1 MKFAVIGSGNVAWHY
16 CKMWIQNGHE
26 CLFGYSRSADSFE
39 KKMSDLHIPY
49 SALPEWNQAI
59 DFVLLAVPDG
69 ELPAL
74 AEKIPSHIPI
84 IYPSGSTDW
93 EMMKSENKAVLWGIY
108 SFIHHQEIDY
118 THIPYC
124 WEASNEMMSKLVLEL
139 MQNHESQLTYTN
151 QMQRTLAHMA
161 AVFSNNFVSSLY
173 QIAFDLLDHENLPPQ
188 LLIATIQQLA
198 EKLNTDSPTTL
209 QTGPAKRNDLTT
221 LHKHLALL
229 ENPAQQNIYRILSNN
244 ILQRYGHSEL

>member
-16 CKMWIQNGHE
+16 CKMWIQNGHQ
-26 CLFGYSRSADSFE
+26 CLFGYSRSGDNFE

-49 SALPEWNQAI
+49 LTLSEWDQDI

-74 AEKIPSHIPI
+74 SEKIPPHLPI

-124 WEASNEMMSKLVLEL
+124 WEASNEMMSNLVLQL
-139 MQNHESQLTYTN
+139 MKP
-151 QMQRTLAHMA
+151 
-161 AVFSNNFVSSLY
+161 F
-173 QIAFDLLDHENLPPQ
+173 
-188 LLIATIQQLA
+188 
-198 EKLNTDSPTTL
+198 EKQWRIWQPFSPTTSS
-209 QTGPAKRNDLTT
+209 
-221 LHKHLALL
+221 LHFIKSPLIYWTMRTYHPNCSLL
-229 ENPAQQNIYRILSNN
+229 RSSNWQKN
-244 ILQRYGHSEL
+244 

>member
-1 MKFAVIGSGNVAWHY
+1 
-16 CKMWIQNGHE
+16 
-26 CLFGYSRSADSFE
+26 
-39 KKMSDLHIPY
+39 MSDLHIPY